1 MQHSQRRPDDRPRPD
16 RQLQVQALRCEP
28 RRRTQCDWIT
38 HRASR
43 THRNPAVSPSR
54 CLTQLTTQ
62 TSHTRLNCLKHGGS
76 TTRAAVAA
84 TFNSLCKPIR
94 QSLDTSTAMDLRV
107 PQTLVCTSL
116 KAPHTAK
123 ASRRS
128 VPAPLSTSTAPLTR
142 VPSQESS
149 LRKLS
154 RSRRSPRAAHPQ
166 RSRYSKLFRRWRT
179 SPARTRR
186 ACSPWRIGTRRI
198 CAQLATL
205 TSKCP

>member
-1 MQHSQRRPDDRPRPD
+1 MQHSQRRPDDRPSPN

-38 HRASR
+38 RRASP
-43 THRNPAVSPSR
+43 THRNPAASPSR

-62 TSHTRLNCLKHGGS
+62 TSPTRPNCLKHGGS
-76 TTRAAVAA
+76 TTRAAVAVS
-84 TFNSLCKPIR
+84 FNSLCKPIR

-107 PQTLVCTSL
+107 PQTLVCTSFQ
-116 KAPHTAK
+116 APHTAK
-123 ASRRS
+123 ASPRS
-128 VPAPLSTSTAPLTR
+128 VPAPLSTSTARQTH
-142 VPSQESS
+142 VPSQENN

-186 ACSPWRIGTRRI
+186 ACSQWPIGTRRI

-205 TSKCP
+205 SSRCP